1 MMIAIKRKTKD
12 KTRNFIKYI
21 PRKSNFMCLFLNRF
35 LEFMK
40 NWTTTSKPD
49 YMDVAYFS
57 ERSVEDELDRES
69 HSDVLTIIISYLVMF
84 LYIVFTLGPSNI
96 LLSFF
101 GIVLIVASVVCSIG
115 FYGLIGVPLS
125 FIVLEV
131 TSRNS
136 SITHKI
142 LFVAIYFQIQCPC
155 KHRLYHS
162 LCLPSEWTIYF

>member
-1 MMIAIKRKTKD
+1 
-12 KTRNFIKYI
+12 
-21 PRKSNFMCLFLNRF
+21 
-35 LEFMK
+35 MK

-69 HSDVLTIIISYLVMF
+69 HSDVSTIIMSYLIMF
-84 LYIVFTLGPSNI
+84 LYIVFTLGTSKI

-101 GIVLIVASVVCSIG
+101 GIVLVVASVVCSVG

-131 TSRNS
+131 S
-136 SITHKI
+136 
-142 LFVAIYFQIQCPC
+142 V
-155 KHRLYHS
+155 
-162 LCLPSEWTIYF
+162 